1 MVTPLITDSHLCVR
15 VDGVAVIFERTKR
28 WTPKHGDQ
36 QVLSQMMIKTGEC
49 KMNGRIAVI
58 RRVVI
63 YDFKAIFSS
72 KNSATCEVKMQP
84 LGKRMLEPV
93 LRYSNRRRR
102 RRRLLIL
109 SALEG
114 VACYS
119 GYSW

>member
-1 MVTPLITDSHLCVR
+1 MIATLIRNGHLGVR

-28 WTPKHGDQ
+28 WTPKHVDQ

-63 YDFKAIFSS
+63 YDFEAIFSS
-72 KNSATCEVKMQP
+72 KNSATCEVKVQS

-102 RRRLLIL
+102 RCRLLIL
-109 SALEG
+109 NALEG
-114 VACYS
+114 VACCS
-119 GYSW
+119 GHSR